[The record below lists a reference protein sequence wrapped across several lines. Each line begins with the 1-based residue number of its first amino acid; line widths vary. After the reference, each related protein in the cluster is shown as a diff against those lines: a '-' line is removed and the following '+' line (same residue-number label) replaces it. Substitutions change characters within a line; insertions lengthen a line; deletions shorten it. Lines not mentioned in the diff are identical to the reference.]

1 MCFYCLPYLVDV
13 ERATDPTLKGDNCVA
28 RQIVLICIYDAG
40 DIDPGE
46 AGFKYYFG
54 NIYMIEVT

>member
-1 MCFYCLPYLVDV
+1 MDV

-46 AGFKYYFG
+46 AGSKYYFG
-54 NIYMIEVT
+54 NPYMIEVT

>member
-1 MCFYCLPYLVDV
+1 MDV

-28 RQIVLICIYDAG
+28 RQIVLICIYDG

-46 AGFKYYFG
+46 AGFQYCFG
-54 NIYMIEVT
+54 NPYMIEVT